1 MLVPGL
7 TKAAAVVVL
16 RAFIHKYMLSR
27 QKTLRWHAGGF
38 GGAKQLATREQLKA
52 VPGPAPE
59 PASGAAAENNAASK
73 PPAIKKRH
81 KRPALRTAATRT
93 TRPAPLKRQKPEDGT
108 EPLRNL
114 AKR

>member
-59 PASGAAAENNAASK
+59 PASGAAAKNNAASK
-73 PPAIKKRH
+73 SPASKKRQ
-81 KRPALRTAATRT
+81 KRPALRTAAAHSKASAIET
-93 TRPAPLKRQKPEDGT
+93 P
-108 EPLRNL
+108 
-114 AKR
+114 